1 MATMNEISHIVQ
13 KNGSD
18 YRIADVEARSMVSQL
33 QNQVGNIDLSNLDL
47 DFELPEDAEFNT
59 VKIEK
64 SITIGNTQISKNQ
77 FSLLLDFAESVVPI
91 EGVYF

>member
-1 MATMNEISHIVQ
+1 MNEISHIVQ

-59 VKIEK
+59 VTADQ
-64 SITIGNTQISKNQ
+64 SISIGETQLSQEN
-77 FSLLLDFAESVVPI
+77 LVMLLDFIGSVEPL
-91 EGVYF
+91 EGAYF